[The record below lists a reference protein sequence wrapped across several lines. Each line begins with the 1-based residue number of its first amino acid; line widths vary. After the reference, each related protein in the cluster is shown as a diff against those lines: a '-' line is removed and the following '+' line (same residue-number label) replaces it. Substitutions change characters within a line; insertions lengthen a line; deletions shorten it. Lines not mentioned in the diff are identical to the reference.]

1 MDIKK
6 YSELTEKSMPS
17 IRKQLAKGK
26 IVGARK
32 INGKWDIPIPSE
44 QIAPVA
50 EVAKPISKVNNDM
63 EYETLKD
70 QKLHEEIQKLKKQQ
84 IELDQKNQLKKDK
97 FFEEVLE
104 LISSEFKTTLGKIG
118 MEITSLKLEK
128 DVIDKLNGAI
138 DKCINESIPSLS
150 KKLSKKH
157 SEF

>member
-44 QIAPVA
+44 QTAPVA
-50 EVAKPISKVNNDM
+50 KVATISKVNNEM

-118 MEITSLKLEK
+118 IEITSLKLEK